1 MPAARLGSAT
11 VSEPRPED
19 DFPLAPPPP
28 PHPSLR
34 SVITGFALAVVF
46 TGACDSGGDKPDP
59 EPVPEVKKPEPKPEP
74 TPEPEP
80 VHEPDPKV
88 TKAAE
93 IAKEIEAKPEE
104 ADEILAKH
112 ELDRDKFEA
121 MIKEIAKDPQMSS
134 DYEDLLVG
142 A

>member
-1 MPAARLGSAT
+1 MKTSKSGISILAA
-11 VSEPRPED
+11 
-19 DFPLAPPPP
+19 
-28 PHPSLR
+28 
-34 SVITGFALAVVF
+34 ALAVVF

-121 MIKEIAKDPQMSS
+121 MIKEIAKDQQMSS